1 MIYKEFYAKEWG
13 KLKIAIVYSTVGG
26 TTKECAS
33 LLARELK
40 NQEVELFEIGKR
52 EPEFSDFDVVVVG
65 FPIMMGKAEKSARK
79 YIKKHENELKEVKT
93 AYFICCGFVDCFED
107 YAEKTIPEHLRESA
121 IDVTCLGGS
130 LDPQRFKGINKLVV
144 KSMRSEILGGGDN
157 GDERKDMSLPTI
169 MDENISQL
177 ADKIKRS

>member
-1 MIYKEFYAKEWG
+1 M
-13 KLKIAIVYSTVGG
+13 KIAIVYATVGG

-33 LLARELK
+33 LLAKELK
-40 NQEVELFEIGKR
+40 NQEVELFEIGKN
-52 EPEFSDFDVVVVG
+52 EPNIEDFDVVVVG

-79 YIKKHENELKEVKT
+79 YIKKHESELEGIKT
-93 AYFICCGFVDCFED
+93 AYYICCGFVDCLED
-107 YAEKTIPEHLRESA
+107 YAQKTIPATLRENA

-130 LDPQRFKGINKLVV
+130 LDPRRFKGINKFVV
-144 KSMRSEILGGGDN
+144 KSVRSEILGGGDN

-177 ADKIKRS
+177 ADKIKKS

>member
-1 MIYKEFYAKEWG
+1 M
-13 KLKIAIVYSTVGG
+13 KIAIVYATVGG

-33 LLARELK
+33 LLAKELK
-40 NQEVELFEIGKR
+40 NQEVELFEIGKN
-52 EPEFSDFDVVVVG
+52 EPNIEDFDVVVVG

-79 YIKKHENELKEVKT
+79 YIKKHESELEGLKT
-93 AYFICCGFVDCFED
+93 AYYICCGFVDCLED
-107 YAEKTIPEHLRESA
+107 YAQKTIPATLRDSA

-130 LDPQRFKGINKLVV
+130 LDPRRFKGINKFVV
-144 KSMRSEILGGGDN
+144 KSVRSEILGGGDN

>member
-1 MIYKEFYAKEWG
+1 M
-13 KLKIAIVYSTVGG
+13 KIAIVYSTVGG
-26 TTKECAS
+26 TTRECAT
-33 LLARELK
+33 LLAKELK
-40 NQEVELFEIGKR
+40 NQEVGLFEIGKN
-52 EPEFSDFDVVVVG
+52 EPALSDFDAVVVG

-79 YIKKHENELKEVKT
+79 YIKKHAGELEGIKA
-93 AYFICCGFVDCFED
+93 AYYICCGFVDCFED
-107 YAEKTIPEHLRESA
+107 YAEKNIPQALREKA

-130 LDPQRFKGINKLVV
+130 LDPQRFKGINKLIV

>member
-1 MIYKEFYAKEWG
+1 M
-13 KLKIAIVYSTVGG
+13 KIAIVYATVGG

-33 LLARELK
+33 LLAKELK
-40 NQEVELFEIGKR
+40 NQEVELFEIGKN
-52 EPEFSDFDVVVVG
+52 EPNIEDFDVVVVG

-79 YIKKHENELKEVKT
+79 YIKKHESELEGIKT
-93 AYFICCGFVDCFED
+93 AYYICCGFVDCLED
-107 YAEKTIPEHLRESA
+107 YAQKTIPATLRESA

-130 LDPQRFKGINKLVV
+130 LDPRRFKGINKFVV
-144 KSMRSEILGGGDN
+144 KSVRSEILGGGDN

-177 ADKIKRS
+177 ADKIKRA

>member
-1 MIYKEFYAKEWG
+1 M
-13 KLKIAIVYSTVGG
+13 KIAIVYSTVGG
-26 TTKECAS
+26 TTKECAE

-40 NQEVELFEIGKR
+40 NQEVELFEIGKN
-52 EPEFSDFDVVVVG
+52 EPEIGDFDIVVVG

-79 YIKKHENELKEVKT
+79 YVKKHANALASAKA
-93 AYFICCGFVDCFED
+93 AYYICCGFVDCFED
-107 YAEKTIPEHLRESA
+107 YAEKTLPAFLRERA

-144 KSMRSEILGGGDN
+144 KSVRSEMLGGGDN

-177 ADKIKRS
+177 ADKIKKS